1 MILRRMKVEW
11 KSSPEVMKSLG
22 STELQR
28 VWCTVNGP
36 QLLVECISLETS
48 VSETVLMIAF
58 FYQYLLVSS
67 ELFEY

>member
-28 VWCTVNGP
+28 VWYTVNGP
-36 QLLVECISLETS
+36 QLLVECISPETS
-48 VSETVLMIAF
+48 VGETVLMIAF
-58 FYQYLLVSS
+58 FISID
-67 ELFEY
+67 